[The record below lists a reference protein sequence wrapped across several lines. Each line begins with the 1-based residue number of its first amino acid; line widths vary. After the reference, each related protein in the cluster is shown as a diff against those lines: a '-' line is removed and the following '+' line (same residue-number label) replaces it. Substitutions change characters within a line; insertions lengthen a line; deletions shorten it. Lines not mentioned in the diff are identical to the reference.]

1 MSDIPFWSP
10 TAGNNGDAAPDG
22 WPEGSMLIGQVN
34 NAARENMAAIR
45 RQWNDA
51 EWFNYGD
58 GDKSP
63 SYSFVSSTVV
73 KVVGGSGEIAE
84 YHAGRRVK
92 YVGAATIYGTIQ
104 SSSTN
109 AADLD
114 VTITWDSGNA
124 INESFNL
131 FLGILRT
138 NNPALP
144 EGLTYVGAQIPQ
156 TKLDLPRNYIAGLLT
171 SNNVTDSDHDI
182 DISVGECRDDANT
195 ENLVLSATLTKRI
208 DASWSVGDGNG
219 GLDTGVVAANTQYGV
234 WLIKRTD
241 TDVVDALFSTSFTA
255 PTMPAN
261 YDKKRLV
268 GWVVTDSS
276 SNIIGFVHRGD
287 YFYLND
293 EVVDVQDNVLTA
305 NVAKTGSFSV
315 PPNSIA
321 LFSGRVEY
329 SSAVN
334 DARFHVRQ
342 SGSVE
347 TFTGNSNAVTGIVSN
362 ANDLTSAGG
371 SGEVLVDGSSQFLYA
386 AAEPLGT
393 ATLRIAIYGCNMLT
407 RSNP

>member
-10 TAGNNGDAAPDG
+10 TAASNDDSAPDG
-22 WPEGSMLIGQVN
+22 WPETTMLIGQVN
-34 NAARENMAAIR
+34 NSARENMAAVR

-58 GDKSP
+58 GDKTP

-73 KVVGGSGEIAE
+73 KVVGGSGAIAE

-104 SSSTN
+104 SSATN

-114 VTITWDSGNA
+114 VTVTWDGGNA
-124 INESFNL
+124 VDESFTL
-131 FLGILRT
+131 FLSILRAA
-138 NNPALP
+138 NPALP
-144 EGLTYVGAQIPQ
+144 ERT
-156 TKLDLPRNYIAGLLT
+156 LPRNYITGLTT

-208 DASWSVGDGNG
+208 DASWSVGSGNG
-219 GLDTGVVAANTQYGV
+219 GLDTGVVTANTQYGV

-241 TDVVDALFSTSFTA
+241 TDVVDALFSTSFIA

-261 YDKKRLV
+261 YDKKRLI

-276 SNIIGFVHRGD
+276 SNIIGFVQGGD
-287 YFYLND
+287 QFFLFD
-293 EVVDVQDNVLTA
+293 EILDISDATMTA
-305 NVAKTGSFSV
+305 NVGKTGTLTA
-315 PPNSIA
+315 PPNCIA
-321 LFSGRVEY
+321 FFSARVEY

-334 DARFHVRQ
+334 DARIHIKPV
-342 SGSVE
+342 GTLE
-347 TFTGNSNAVTGIVSN
+347 TFTGAANAVIGVVSN
-362 ANDLTSAGG
+362 GNDLL
-371 SGEVLVDGSSQFLYA
+371 LVNAEGRMLVNDSSQIVYA
-386 AAEPLGT
+386 VSEPLGT
-393 ATLRIAIYGCNMLT
+393 ATVRIATNGCNMLT